1 MLCMNLPIVLRIKTV
16 LAKTNESGCKLSRQR
31 LARFDGNLLHEV
43 VSEHPTLERARD
55 MISESTER
63 HI

>member
-1 MLCMNLPIVLRIKTV
+1 MLCMNLAVVQRMKNVP
-16 LAKTNESGCKLSRQR
+16 AKTNESGCKLSRER

-55 MISESTER
+55 MMSESTER

>member
-1 MLCMNLPIVLRIKTV
+1 MLCMNLPIVQRIKTV
-16 LAKTNESGCKLSRQR
+16 LAETNESGCKLSRQR

-63 HI
+63 HT